1 MGQSKSRVLQ
11 SSYRRM
17 RSLCFSGRPRIKNK
31 YFIPYRLNDPVD
43 GMVEQAIPDRSFMNM
58 AAFRIANKKREIAA
72 MPVGSIFE
80 IFVQRKNMIFEI
92 DLKFRYIIFI
102 VFLFFEFRPSVEQV
116 LQRNYFIKHNYG

>member
-43 GMVEQAIPDRSFMNM
+43 GMVEQAIPDRSFMDM
-58 AAFRIANKKREIAA
+58 TTLRIVNDKRDIAT
-72 MPVGSIFE
+72 VFVCSVFE

-102 VFLFFEFRPSVEQV
+102 AFLFFELRPSVEQV
-116 LQRNYFIKHNYG
+116 LQRNYFIKHKYG